1 VNVNKGEQVEVAPQ
15 RGKKLNGGFDS
26 PHAPKKKVEK
36 PLDKRSQVWY
46 NKDVSKRENKFPC

>member
-1 VNVNKGEQVEVAPQ
+1 MGSTPT
-15 RGKKLNGGFDS
+15 S
-26 PHAPKKKVEK
+26 PKKKVEK